1 MDKDVVHIYTMKY
14 YSSIE
19 KNEVIPF
26 AATWM
31 NLENIKLSE
40 GSQTEKKYTIW
51 YHLYVEPKN

>member
-1 MDKDVVHIYTMKY
+1 MDKDVVHIYAMKY

-40 GSQTEKKYTIW
+40 GSQTENKYTIW